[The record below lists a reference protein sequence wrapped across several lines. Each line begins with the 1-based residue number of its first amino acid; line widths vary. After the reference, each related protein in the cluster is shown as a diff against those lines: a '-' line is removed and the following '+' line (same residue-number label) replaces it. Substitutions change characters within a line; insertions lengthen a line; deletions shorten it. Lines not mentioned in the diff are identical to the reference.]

1 MPGTFKVA
9 PPRMTILSDHP
20 SRSAAHSPDLLALE
34 GRLASVFDIL
44 RHRNTECPVTV
55 AIYGDWGT
63 GKTSAMRW
71 LETQLCAWNKLPK
84 KDREGHSLVHPVW
97 FDPWRYH
104 TREDVW
110 RGIIA
115 EVVLSLFKVKA
126 IKRENFLPQLRLA
139 AKRFGAF
146 LGRGFLHALANID
159 VEVGAGPVGGK
170 AKVSGE
176 VFRDIYD
183 EWDRTTKP
191 EKAFLNQFEDTLKT
205 WLADFFPCETREDGS
220 RHFHERLVLFI
231 DDLDRSLPAVTLEVL
246 EAIKLYLNLEPL
258 MFVVGLDREVVDAV
272 VTKHYID
279 AGLGQEKA
287 RLYLNKLFQVEIQV
301 PASDEQVAG
310 YSKSLVHRLNKDT
323 GDYWQLN
330 LGDEGTSTRDTLD
343 AAILHLAAGNPREV
357 KRLINSAL
365 VRGHSAASNSALAK
379 TEDEKKTRFGQGV
392 AFYLLQ
398 RFLRERAFSETLFL
412 KNDSLEWFE
421 RASKWRQEHSEADL
435 AIFTEVAEI
444 SKSGSSVTPVVSI
457 DVKDLLDSRPATL
470 RLPGFDQCL
479 ANKWFWRL
487 LEIPFDAAV
496 GRFAP
501 RVEVRRAAGPVAGPL
516 DLTRLSEEL
525 RAKLAEAAGKTLD
538 TLTAAD
544 LDGIIELDLDG
555 AKVTDAELQEL
566 SRLSALRMLSLDNT
580 QVTDTGLKELSR
592 LSALQELWLNDTQV
606 TDTGLKELSRLST
619 LQELWLNGTQV
630 TDTGLK
636 ELSRL
641 SALQELWLDDTHVTD
656 SGLKELSRLSALKT
670 LSFDNTQV
678 TDAGLKELSRL
689 SALQRLWLRETQVT
703 DAGLKELSGIRTL
716 QALYLD
722 STQVT
727 DVGLTKLSG
736 LSALQELS
744 LSDTRVTD
752 AGLKELS
759 HFSALRRL
767 WLNDTQVTDIGVKEL
782 SLLSSLQM
790 LSLRGTKVTARG
802 LAELK
807 KGLPTLTVYGR
818 D

>member
-1 MPGTFKVA
+1 MPDTFQVA

-20 SRSAAHSPDLLALE
+20 SRSAQHSPDLLALE

-71 LETQLCAWNKLPK
+71 LETQLCAWNKLPT
-84 KDREGHSLVHPVW
+84 KDRDGHPMVHPVW

-159 VEVGAGPVGGK
+159 VEVGAEAAGGK
-170 AKVSGE
+170 ATVSGE

-183 EWDRTTKP
+183 EWDRTTHP
-191 EKAFLNQFEDTLKT
+191 EKAFLNQFEDTLRT
-205 WLADFFPCETREDGS
+205 WLADFFPCEKREDGS
-220 RHFHERLVLFI
+220 RHFRERLVLFI

-258 MFVVGLDREVVDAV
+258 MFVVGLDRDVVDAV

-310 YSKSLVHRLNKDT
+310 YSRSLVQRLNKDT
-323 GDYWQLN
+323 GDYWRVN
-330 LGDEGTSTRDTLD
+330 LGDEGISTRDTLD

-379 TEDEKKTRFGQGV
+379 TEDEKKLRFGQGV

-421 RASKWRQEHSEADL
+421 RASKWRQNHDAEHL
-435 AIFTEVAEI
+435 AIFTVMLDV
-444 SKSGSSVTPVVSI
+444 SKSGSGSPAMAK
-457 DVKDLLDSRPATL
+457 DVKELLDSRPATL

-479 ANKWFWRL
+479 AHEWFWRL

-501 RVEVRRAAGPVAGPL
+501 RVEVRRASGPAAGPV

-525 RAKLAEAAGKTLD
+525 RARLAAAAGKTLD
-538 TLTAAD
+538 TLTATD
-544 LDGIIELDLDG
+544 LDGITQLNLGGTKSTDADLKELSRVSALQSLLLGDTQVTDTGLKELTRLSG
-555 AKVTDAELQEL
+555 LQTLVLNGTHVTDAGLKELSRLSVLQDLSLNDTHVTDAGLRELSRLSGLQTLALSDTQVTDTGLKELLRLSSLQDLWLSRTQVSDTGVREL
-566 SRLSALRMLSLDNT
+566 SRLSALQTLALNGTQVTDTGVKELSRLSMLRDLWLNGTQVTDAGLKELSRLSALTHLWLDDT

-592 LSALQELWLNDTQV
+592 LSALQA
-606 TDTGLKELSRLST
+606 LSLDGSR
-619 LQELWLNGTQV
+619 V

-641 SALQELWLDDTHVTD
+641 SALSVLWLY
-656 SGLKELSRLSALKT
+656 
-670 LSFDNTQV
+670 
-678 TDAGLKELSRL
+678 
-689 SALQRLWLRETQVT
+689 
-703 DAGLKELSGIRTL
+703 RT
-716 QALYLD
+716 
-722 STQVT
+722 
-727 DVGLTKLSG
+727 
-736 LSALQELS
+736 E
-744 LSDTRVTD
+744 
-752 AGLKELS
+752 
-759 HFSALRRL
+759 
-767 WLNDTQVTDIGVKEL
+767 
-782 SLLSSLQM
+782 
-790 LSLRGTKVTARG
+790 VTARG
-802 LAELK
+802 IAELK
-807 KGLPTLTVYGR
+807 EALPALDIYA